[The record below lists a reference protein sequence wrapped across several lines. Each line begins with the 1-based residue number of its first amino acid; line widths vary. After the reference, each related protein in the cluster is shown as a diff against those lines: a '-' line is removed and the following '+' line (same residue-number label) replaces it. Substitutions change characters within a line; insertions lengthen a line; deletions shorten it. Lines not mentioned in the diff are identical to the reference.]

1 MVSNTLIHIGNYNTI
16 LYNQFKLIF
25 YLLNLLKNKNSRL
38 IDSIEQIKL
47 VLNEKDEE
55 FSQRKIKIF
64 CNLLRET
71 KIGQEAL
78 INESHK
84 TVTEI
89 ITKFL
94 ET

>member
-25 YLLNLLKNKNSRL
+25 YLLKNKNSRL